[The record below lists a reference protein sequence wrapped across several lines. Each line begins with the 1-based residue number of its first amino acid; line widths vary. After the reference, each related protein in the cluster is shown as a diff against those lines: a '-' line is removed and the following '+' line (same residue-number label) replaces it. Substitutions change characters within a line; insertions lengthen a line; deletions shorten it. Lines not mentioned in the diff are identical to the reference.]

1 MDPGEMPRDWPL
13 ALKALSNNPGPVN
26 DQIRELLPIVMGGLR
41 DPHLYGEVMAGAYAR
56 AIKLDTNISTGLVH
70 VAAENGLPIKVIPRK
85 AGLLDGDKFFGNYAS
100 RRIHFVDKALQD
112 DMHGSMTHILQDL
125 VVDRALKAAGKKMSS
140 GEFRAL
146 LGKAEGAFKAG
157 KKAERLKTGDYIW
170 RATYDQVQLGHLPTP
185 ESLSPILNKLLALK

>member
-1 MDPGEMPRDWPL
+1 MPCAEAVAGGPGGVCEPAS
-13 ALKALSNNPGPVN
+13 ALKT
-26 DQIRELLPIVMGGLR
+26 
-41 DPHLYGEVMAGAYAR
+41 GEEKESPAYAR

-157 KKAERLKTGDYIW
+157 KKAERLKEAVG
-170 RATYDQVQLGHLPTP
+170 V
-185 ESLSPILNKLLALK
+185 